1 MRFVLLRGDATVA
14 AWFPS
19 IPFGWTADDSFRH
32 LERHAVLK
40 AQEIRLRDAGR

>member
-1 MRFVLLRGDATVA
+1 MRFVLLGGDGMVA

-19 IPFGWTADDSFRH
+19 NPFGWPADDGFRH